1 MNRRKE
7 INQKIEALKQL
18 EHKKFISRE
27 HLVKEIKRIVGEDST
42 IEELDDAIRL
52 KKDKEMICICYK
64 DFNLPLEV
72 TEVSK
77 IGTILKPEIL

>member
-1 MNRRKE
+1 MNK
-7 INQKIEALKQL
+7 KIEALKQL

-27 HLVKEIKRIVGEDST
+27 YLVKEIKRIVNKDFT
-42 IEELDDAIRL
+42 IEELDDVIRL
-52 KKDKEMICICYK
+52 KKDKEMICIYYK

-77 IGTILKPEIL
+77 IGTILKSEIL